1 MVMKEVVVAPK
12 ERIGVIK
19 SKDTTG
25 RFEKKLNIKISV
37 VDNLVE
43 IEAEDGLS
51 LYQGKN
57 IIKAIARGF
66 SPVRA
71 ERLLEEETQ
80 LDILELGKFTERK
93 MKVIKARII
102 GTDGKMREEIERG
115 SGSIVSVYGK
125 TVSLIGTYEQ
135 NKIAKK
141 AINMIIDG
149 AMLPTVKR
157 FLMRSKA

>member
-1 MVMKEVVVAPK
+1 MKDVVMAPK
-12 ERIGVIK
+12 DRIGVIK
-19 SKDTTG
+19 SKDTIN
-25 RFEKKLNIKISV
+25 RFEKELNIKISTV
-37 VDNLVE
+37 ENMVE

-66 SPVRA
+66 APVKA

-80 LDILELGKFTERK
+80 LEILDLGHFTENK
-93 MKVIKARII
+93 LKVIKSRII
-102 GTDGKMREEIERG
+102 GTEGSMREEIEMG
-115 SGSIVSVYGK
+115 SGTYVSVYGK

-135 NKIAKK
+135 IKIAKD
-141 AINMIIDG
+141 AINLIIDG

-157 FLMRSKA
+157 FLMKSKV